1 MRALLFLCFGTSV
14 FAQQDEIVAVNHL
27 IEATQKRVVAQQVLR
42 EKMLLFYDQKERF
55 IQGDESKLHASQMV
69 RTAHQILSAIREQR
83 LQYLFSSQ
91 YLEELALFSS
101 IAEKNKPTRP

>member
-1 MRALLFLCFGTSV
+1 MRLLFFLCFAVSV
-14 FAQQDEIVAVNHL
+14 FANQDEIALIDHL
-27 IEATQKRVVAQQVLR
+27 IEATHKQVTAQQVLR
-42 EKMLLFYDQKERF
+42 DKMLLFCEQKERF
-55 IQGDESKLHASQMV
+55 IQGDESKLHAGQMV
-69 RTAHQILSAIREQR
+69 HTARQIFSMIREYR